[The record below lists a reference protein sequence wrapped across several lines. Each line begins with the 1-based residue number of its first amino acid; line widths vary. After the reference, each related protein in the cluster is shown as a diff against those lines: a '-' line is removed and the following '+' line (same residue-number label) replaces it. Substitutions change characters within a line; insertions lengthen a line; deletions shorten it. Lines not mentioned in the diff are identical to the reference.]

1 MEKKISEVDI
11 TWASIEKYVPYKQVV
26 WSVSKEGIPIYTF
39 FDEKHNKIDIDFKK
53 YLS

>member
-1 MEKKISEVDI
+1 MSEVDI

-39 FDEKHNKIDIDFKK
+39 FDENHRKIDVDFNELLVK
-53 YLS
+53 